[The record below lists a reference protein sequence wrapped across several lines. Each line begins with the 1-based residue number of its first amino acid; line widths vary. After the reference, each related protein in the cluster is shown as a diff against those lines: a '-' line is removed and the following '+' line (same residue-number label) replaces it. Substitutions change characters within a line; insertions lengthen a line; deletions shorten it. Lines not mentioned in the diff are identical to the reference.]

1 VDGRSDLGGN
11 PERGDDEKP
20 ERPRGPGKGAPR
32 TYRRPKL
39 SPDEREHLTAALLR
53 HLIKPGLVEACRILI
68 AEMIENNDVSAAQSI
83 IKTAKELVQKGFP
96 EPGEGGIIEELAE
109 ELEDLEDDRGQTTGS
124 RAESPEPPA
133 DEPRLEEP
141 GSDPELL
148 PGEDPL

>member
-1 VDGRSDLGGN
+1 MGDSGEVPPR
-11 PERGDDEKP
+11 RGV
-20 ERPRGPGKGAPR
+20 GKGAPR

-109 ELEDLEDDRGQTTGS
+109 ELEDLENDSIAESRGG
-124 RAESPEPPA
+124 AESPKPAA
-133 DEPRLEEP
+133 DEPHLEEP